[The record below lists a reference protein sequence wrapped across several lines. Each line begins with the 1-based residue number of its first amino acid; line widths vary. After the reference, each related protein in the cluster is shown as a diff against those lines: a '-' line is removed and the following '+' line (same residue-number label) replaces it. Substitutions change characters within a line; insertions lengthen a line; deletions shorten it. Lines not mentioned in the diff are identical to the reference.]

1 MADGRPGDAEHDRLA
16 ILSARLQRLSPGKEE
31 PREERLERPPE
42 SASPTDIPAADWKGV
57 LKCVYQEIND
67 RNLFLAAGGVTY
79 SVLLA
84 IFPALVALVSIY
96 GLVSNTAQVETQVNA
111 MAGLLPE
118 SSRQLIGTELHQIVS
133 ASGGALGIGVIL
145 GILFALWST
154 SRGMSGLMSAL
165 NMAYGETETRS
176 FVRYNLV
183 ALLLSVALII
193 GGIIA
198 IALLAGIPAMVAA
211 MGSGAGGVF
220 KWVAVILEWPVLLI
234 AVMFVLALLYCYAPD
249 RHPPKWRWVTPG
261 AIAAAV
267 LWLVASMIFGAYV
280 ANFGSYN
287 ATYGSLGAVVVL
299 LTWLYISAF
308 VVLLGAEIN
317 AQVEQAAA
325 ARQKGSGR
333 MREA

>member
-1 MADGRPGDAEHDRLA
+1 MADGNSADAEHERLA
-16 ILSARLQRLSPGKEE
+16 ILSARLRRMAPGQEE
-31 PREERLERPPE
+31 PPKGTHERPPG
-42 SASPTDIPAADWKGV
+42 SASPTDIPAAGWKGI
-57 LKCVYQEIND
+57 LKCVYQEINQ

-96 GLVSNTAQVETQVNA
+96 GLVSNPAQVETQVNA

-118 SSRQLIGTELHQIVS
+118 SSRQIISTELHQIVG

-176 FVRYNLV
+176 FIRYNLV

-198 IALLAGIPAMVAA
+198 IALLAGIPAMVASL
-211 MGSGAGGVF
+211 GSGMGAVF
-220 KWVAVILEWPVLLI
+220 KWVAVIVEWPVLLV
-234 AVMFVLALLYCYAPD
+234 AVMLVLALLYCYAPD
-249 RHPPKWRWVTPG
+249 RNPPKWRWVTPG
-261 AIAAAV
+261 AIAAAI
-267 LWLVASMIFGAYV
+267 LWLIASMIFGAYA

-317 AQVEQAAA
+317 AQVEHAAA
-325 ARQKGSGR
+325 ARAS
-333 MREA
+333 